1 MGQPA
6 DALST
11 PVVLWKVGSVLIWRL
26 FQEEKEETKSYNKEC
41 MRSCDGC
48 VMNPKHSFAFLNKT
62 G

>member
-11 PVVLWKVGSVLIWRL
+11 PVESGICFDMVSVLGRT
-26 FQEEKEETKSYNKEC
+26 EETKGYNKEC
-41 MRSCDGC
+41 TRSCDGC
-48 VMNPKHSFAFLNKT
+48 VMNPKHSFTFLNKT